1 MEEHRL
7 TQLTS
12 GGTPFSRGAPLI
24 PRHAGPSAS
33 PPTRLLSLPMCAYHS
48 PSRWCGEDWG
58 MALSY
63 SHHPDAFPARPNAPA
78 SPGTPSA
85 PSHRAHRRLW
95 LHLIAAASTASL
107 GIAGNEDAACWRADG
122 AGRGRPTPRV
132 MWAGR
137 EPGAGVVLDAR
148 RCRIAHPP
156 RAIGPRESCALLCV
170 RTRVRSCARPKECGV
185 ALSQL
190 FSRGVAPQ
198 LCAVRVFLLHRARA
212 Y

>member
-107 GIAGNEDAACWRADG
+107 GIAARRQRRCGVLACGWGWSRAADASCDV
-122 AGRGRPTPRV
+122 GRSGTGGRSCF
-132 MWAGR
+132 GR
-137 EPGAGVVLDAR
+137 EKVPNCTPSPCYRPAR
-148 RCRIAHPP
+148 K
-156 RAIGPRESCALLCV
+156 LCI
-170 RTRVRSCARPKECGV
+170 
-185 ALSQL
+185 
-190 FSRGVAPQ
+190 
-198 LCAVRVFLLHRARA
+198 AVRPDACAFVRASKGVWSGSFPTIF
-212 Y
+212 